1 MKRAFSLA
9 LLLLVALTS
18 APSFA
23 QQRPG
28 GERPGGGRPQPGGP
42 TRQAQPNPP
51 PPRPDW
57 NNRQA
62 PQPGRMSEE
71 DRRQLRRDI
80 SDHGRDIYR
89 ERPAQKR

>member
-9 LLLLVALTS
+9 LLLLVAS
-18 APSFA
+18 ASTPSFA
-23 QQRPG
+23 QQ
-28 GERPGGGRPQPGGP
+28 RPGGGRPQPGGP
-42 TRQAQPNPP
+42 TRQAQPNPQ
-51 PPRPDW
+51 PPRGPDW

-71 DRRQLRRDI
+71 ERRQLRRDI